1 MFSTGGLSC
10 HCLKNARLKQLKTGF
25 NDRLAAAAEAK
36 KARLAKFQP
45 KPAAIDPDFESRE
58 TIRQAEIE
66 AVRAARAAEREAK
79 KQARLDAEE
88 ARRAEEAK
96 SKEAIDAARRASQ
109 HAELMK
115 MYGRKRR

>member
-1 MFSTGGLSC
+1 M
-10 HCLKNARLKQLKTGF
+10 KQLKTGF
-25 NDRLAAAAEAK
+25 TDRLAAAAEAK

-45 KPAAIDPDFESRE
+45 KAATIDPDFERRE
-58 TIRQAEIE
+58 AIRQAEIE

-79 KQARLDAEE
+79 KQARVDVEQ
-88 ARRAEEAK
+88 ARLAEEAK
-96 SKEAIDAARRASQ
+96 SKEAIDAVRRATQ